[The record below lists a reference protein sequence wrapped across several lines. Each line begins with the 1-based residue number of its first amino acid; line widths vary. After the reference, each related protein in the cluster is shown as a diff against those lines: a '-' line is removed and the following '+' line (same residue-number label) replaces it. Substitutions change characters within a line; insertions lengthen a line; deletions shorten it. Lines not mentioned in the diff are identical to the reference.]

1 MKKLLLLLIM
11 LPLAISAQ
19 KSKTGNWWAY
29 IGNAKIASKL
39 NWHHEVQYRN
49 YNFIGDTEQLLL
61 RTGLGYNLT
70 PNNNN
75 VLIGYGFIQSQPY
88 IDDEKTTID
97 EHRVFQQYIF
107 KHKWS
112 QLAFTHRFRSEQRF
126 IETDFK
132 FRFRYSLGLKVPLG
146 KNTTSYPSS
155 FYAAISN
162 EIFVHTTAAFFDR
175 NRIYGGIGYR
185 FSKHISTEVGLMN
198 QTTTERSR
206 NQATIITFI
215 SL

>member
-1 MKKLLLLLIM
+1 M
-11 LPLAISAQ
+11 LPLGISAQ
-19 KSKTGNWWAY
+19 QSKTGNWWAY
-29 IGNAKIASKL
+29 IGNTSIASKF

-70 PNNNN
+70 PKNNN

-88 IDDEKTTID
+88 IDDEKVTIA
-97 EHRVFQQYIF
+97 EHRIFQQYIF

-112 QLAFTHRFRSEQRF
+112 QLAFNHRFRSEQRF
-126 IETDFK
+126 IETHFK
-132 FRFRYSLGLKVPLG
+132 FRLRYSLGLNFPLS
-146 KNTTSYPSS
+146 KNTTLSP
-155 FYAAISN
+155 FYASISN
-162 EIFVHTTAAFFDR
+162 EIFVHTSEAFFDR

-185 FSKHISTEVGLMN
+185 FSKNIRTEVGLMN
-198 QTTTERSR
+198 QTTAERSR
-206 NQATIITFI
+206 NQVTIVTFI

>member
-1 MKKLLLLLIM
+1 MKKLFLLLIM
-11 LPLAISAQ
+11 LPLAIAAQ
-19 KSKTGNWWAY
+19 QSNTGNWWAY
-29 IGNAKIASKL
+29 IGNTDIASKF

-70 PNNNN
+70 PKNNN
-75 VLIGYGFIQSQPY
+75 VLMGYGFIQSQPY
-88 IDDEKTTID
+88 INDKKATID
-97 EHRVFQQYIF
+97 EHRIFQQYTF

-126 IETDFK
+126 IETDFR
-132 FRFRYSLGLKVPLG
+132 FRLRYSLGLKIPLS
-146 KNTTSYPSS
+146 KNTTSLPS

-162 EIFVHTTAAFFDR
+162 EIFVHTTEAFFDR

-198 QTTTERSR
+198 QTTAERSR
-206 NQATIITFI
+206 NQATIVTFI